1 MRLFKLS
8 GAAAVVLAMFVGGA
22 MANTNVVEVPA
33 GSSFDFAAD
42 IDAGPHGGEVMG
54 GGDPIDDVNFSV
66 RSDDSGEVTVN
77 GVHVANVN
85 PGSPLH
91 IEGSC
96 RLAGSDWYMD
106 VHVYDDSGAC
116 VGCIF
121 GERVGDKPTTLSA
134 SGTARG
140 LSVG

>member
-1 MRLFKLS
+1 MRVFKLS

-22 MANTNVVEVPA
+22 TANTNDVEVPA

-42 IDAGPHGGEVMG
+42 FDAGPHGGEVMG

-77 GVHVANVN
+77 GVHVADVD
-85 PGSPLH
+85 PGSPLR

-96 RLAGSDWYMD
+96 RSTASGWFMD
-106 VHVYDDSGAC
+106 VHVYDNSGAC
-116 VGCIF
+116 VGSIF
-121 GERVGDKPTTLSA
+121 GERVGDKPKTLSA